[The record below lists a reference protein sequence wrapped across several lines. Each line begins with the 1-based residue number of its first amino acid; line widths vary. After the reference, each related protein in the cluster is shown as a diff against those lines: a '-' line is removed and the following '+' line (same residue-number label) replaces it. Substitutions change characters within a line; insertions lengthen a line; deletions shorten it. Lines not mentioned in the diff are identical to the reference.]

1 LPTWL
6 KYFLL
11 QIPGWA
17 ISAVVLASLWYWQL
31 LSSSLALI
39 GFVAWLLKDLFL
51 YRFVRHAY
59 EGDKKL
65 GSAALVG
72 ARGVAQGNLNPH
84 GFVRVRGEL
93 WRATAVPES
102 EVVTAGTAV
111 EIVEAERMELFVRP
125 IGNK

>member
-1 LPTWL
+1 MPTWL
-6 KYFLL
+6 KYFVL

-17 ISAVVLASLWYWQL
+17 ISAVVLASLWYWQW

-39 GFVAWLLKDLFL
+39 GFFTWMLKDLIL

-59 EGDKKL
+59 EDDNKF
-65 GSAALVG
+65 GSATLVG
-72 ARGVAQGNLNPH
+72 ARGVAQGDLNPH

-102 EVVTAGTAV
+102 EMVAAGTAV
-111 EIVEAERMELFVRP
+111 EIVDAERMELFVRP
-125 IGNK
+125 INNK